1 MKLSLIPDFSMVLR
15 HFAVR
20 QSLPE
25 TVEILVEI
33 AAGRFPQKLSSVPRI
48 FLDGA
53 APLCK
58 LLKMA
63 ILY

>member
-1 MKLSLIPDFSMVLR
+1 MVSR

-53 APLCK
+53 APVCK
-58 LLKMA
+58 LLKLA

>member
-1 MKLSLIPDFSMVLR
+1 MVLR

-20 QSLPE
+20 QNLPG

-33 AAGRFPQKLSSVPRI
+33 AAGRFPQELSSVPQI

-53 APLCK
+53 APVCK
-58 LLKMA
+58 ALKMD

>member
-1 MKLSLIPDFSMVLR
+1 MVLR

-20 QSLPE
+20 QGLPG

-53 APLCK
+53 LPLCK

>member
-1 MKLSLIPDFSMVLR
+1 LSLIPDFSMVSR

-53 APLCK
+53 APVCK
-58 LLKMA
+58 LLKLA

>member
-1 MKLSLIPDFSMVLR
+1 MVLR
-15 HFAVR
+15 HFALR
-20 QSLPE
+20 QSLPG

-33 AAGRFPQKLSSVPRI
+33 AAGRFALKLSSVPRI

-53 APLCK
+53 APVCM
-58 LLKMA
+58 LLKMD

>member
-1 MKLSLIPDFSMVLR
+1 MVSR

-20 QSLPE
+20 QSLPG

-33 AAGRFPQKLSSVPRI
+33 AAARFPQKLSSVPRI

-53 APLCK
+53 DSVCK
-58 LLKMA
+58 LLKRD

>member
-1 MKLSLIPDFSMVLR
+1 MVSR

-33 AAGRFPQKLSSVPRI
+33 AAGRFPQKVSSVPWI
-48 FLDGA
+48 FLGGA
-53 APLCK
+53 SPFCK

>member
-1 MKLSLIPDFSMVLR
+1 MVLR

-20 QSLPE
+20 QSLPG

-33 AAGRFPQKLSSVPRI
+33 AAGRFPQKLSSVSRI

-58 LLKMA
+58 LLKMD
-63 ILY
+63 ILH